1 MSFLIMGRG
10 ISPGLFAAPHM
21 SPVGTSRH
29 FAATRNFVRYRGIA
43 DSGKL
48 TAQEIYGFTA

>member
-21 SPVGTSRH
+21 SPVGTFLP
-29 FAATRNFVRYRGIA
+29 FAALPLVSKVPILLQKTV
-43 DSGKL
+43 SGGGE
-48 TAQEIYGFTA
+48 Q

>member
-21 SPVGTSRH
+21 SPVGTSR
-29 FAATRNFVRYRGIA
+29 TSRNV
-43 DSGKL
+43 
-48 TAQEIYGFTA
+48 

>member
-21 SPVGTSRH
+21 SPVGT
-29 FAATRNFVRYRGIA
+29 FLPFVTLQHHG
-43 DSGKL
+43 S
-48 TAQEIYGFTA
+48 